1 MRFPPPDRELRARRH
16 DPVDPWSTSYK
27 VYAAGRLKG
36 AIIPIEEDEDGA
48 RWEGIAL
55 DGSVTRWKYRD
66 QARDYLCE
74 LPSPPPRQAGRQP

>member
-36 AIIPIEEDEDGA
+36 AIIPIEEDEDGF
-48 RWEGIAL
+48 RWESIAL
-55 DGSVTRWKYRD
+55 DGSVTRHKYRNA
-66 QARDYLCE
+66 ARDYLCE
-74 LPSPPPRQAGRQP
+74 LPSTERPRTR